1 MFVCSAVHREIP
13 NKVKMEHSAFW
24 YLRTVATTQIGPAA
38 ARHGLPT
45 WCGASP
51 PAGGVRGLRGKP
63 WNRGIV

>member
-1 MFVCSAVHREIP
+1 
-13 NKVKMEHSAFW
+13 MEHSAFW

-51 PAGGVRGLRGKP
+51 PAGGVRVLRGKP
-63 WNRGIV
+63 VNRGIL